1 MKVFVYPTMLVF
13 IISILH
19 SCSTNTVI
27 KNNNISQYKRTL
39 PSGKVGQV
47 VKRKQFAYQHSN
59 ECKTSIWVSYEVSR
73 ESLVKNFE
81 RTEDF
86 RKDPLILG
94 MQATLKDYEHSGY
107 DRGHLARAALFTSD
121 RSDMSNTFLLS
132 NIIPQNPYNNRHG
145 SWRKIERLEYQ
156 NILERGKLYIISG
169 PIYENNPKRIGPSK
183 VCVPTYVFKVIY
195 DLDNKREAIGFIV
208 PNNIESKQIN
218 PLVFTVDE
226 VEKIT
231 GLDFFHELSIEE
243 QSLLESSVDLTSWN
257 NANYEYKNLSYQKTH
272 KKYDSDDSYLDDGY
286 NCGQKIYWTPKKYC
300 YAVKNNRKKRVKR
313 ICCVHFLK

>member
-1 MKVFVYPTMLVF
+1 
-13 IISILH
+13 
-19 SCSTNTVI
+19 
-27 KNNNISQYKRTL
+27 
-39 PSGKVGQV
+39 
-47 VKRKQFAYQHSN
+47 
-59 ECKTSIWVSYEVSR
+59 
-73 ESLVKNFE
+73 
-81 RTEDF
+81 
-86 RKDPLILG
+86 

-132 NIIPQNPYNNRHG
+132 NIIPQDPYNNRHG
-145 SWRKIERLEYQ
+145 SWRKIERLEYK

-208 PNNIESKQIN
+208 PNNIESKEIN

-243 QSLLESSVDLTSWN
+243 QSLLESSVDFSSWD
-257 NANYEYKNLSYQKTH
+257 NAISKNYKLSKQKNLMN
-272 KKYDSDDSYLDDGY
+272 YDDNDFYLDDGY
-286 NCGQKIYWTPKKYC
+286 NCGKEIYWTPRKYC
-300 YAVKNNRKKRVKR
+300 YAVKKNVKKRVKR
-313 ICCVHFLK
+313 KCCELFLK